1 MQPTDDDTMTTTEAQ
16 VLERTIEL
24 LNALE
29 ARIEQRLREQERRT
43 ERMHQFLYGTDPQ
56 SPGLAMRL
64 DRIERGL
71 RLGRWLA
78 TGGLAGIAVTLALI
92 YRIAETLANAS

>member
-1 MQPTDDDTMTTTEAQ
+1 MEPKGPPMTTTEAQ

-43 ERMHQFLYGTDPQ
+43 ERMHQFLYNSDPR

-71 RLGRWLA
+71 RLGRYLA
-78 TGGLAGIAVTLALI
+78 SGGLAGIAVTLALI
-92 YRIAETLANAS
+92 YRIASILAQGS

>member
-1 MQPTDDDTMTTTEAQ
+1 MTTSDAQ
-16 VLERTIEL
+16 VLERTIEQ

-29 ARIEQRLREQERRT
+29 GRIDQRLRMQEQRT
-43 ERMHQFLYGTDPQ
+43 ERMHQFLYGTDPR

-78 TGGLAGIAVTLALI
+78 TSGLAGIGITLALI
-92 YRIAETLANAS
+92 YRIAETLAKAS

>member
-1 MQPTDDDTMTTTEAQ
+1 MTTTEAQ

-43 ERMHQFLYGTDPQ
+43 ERMYQFLYNSDPR

-71 RLGRWLA
+71 RLGRYLA
-78 TGGLAGIAVTLALI
+78 SGGLAGIAVTLALI
-92 YRIAETLANAS
+92 YRIAAILAQGS

>member
-1 MQPTDDDTMTTTEAQ
+1 MNPTNNMDATGTEAQ
-16 VLERTIEL
+16 VLQRTIEL

-29 ARIEQRLREQERRT
+29 ARVEQRLRDQERRT
-43 ERMHQFLYGTDPQ
+43 ERMHNFLYGTDPR

-71 RLGRWLA
+71 RMGRWLA
-78 TGGLAGIAVTLALI
+78 GGGLAGIAVTLALI